1 MTWLEFWSSFKS
13 ENHFPPF
20 CEIFTFCDRLEDGSI
35 QKVSG
40 QGVMCPN
47 PPTFNVKF
55 GSIIPKLTEWQ
66 SWISH
71 WKVIHSTS
79 MFPILLHETDVG
91 RTRAT
96 VDGVMVHLSYVQWDY
111 SCWLTVKRLIQRT
124 SLFPPPDLPPWHY
137 LASALV
143 VLVVWRLELEENL
156 HED

>member
-55 GSIIPKLTEWQ
+55 GSIIPKLTAWQ

-71 WKVIHSTS
+71 WKVIHIHVPH
-79 MFPILLHETDVG
+79 FLHETNVG
-91 RTRAT
+91 RAT

-111 SCWLTVKRLIQRT
+111 SCWLTLSKDWYKGLPSFHPLT
-124 SLFPPPDLPPWHY
+124 SLPAISISISSIGSVQAWAGREPLR
-137 LASALV
+137 
-143 VLVVWRLELEENL
+143 RL
-156 HED
+156 

>member
-96 VDGVMVHLSYVQWDY
+96 VDGVMVHLSYVQWDIHVDSESKDWY
-111 SCWLTVKRLIQRT
+111 KGLPSFHPLT
-124 SLFPPPDLPPWHY
+124 SLPAISISISSIGSVQAWAGREPLR
-137 LASALV
+137 
-143 VLVVWRLELEENL
+143 RL
-156 HED
+156 